1 MKIEETEQLTTD
13 FDWFGLDEDGF
24 IAHFASAGFKRVPAS
39 VAESAEGLGLVS
51 DYFKTEAPVR
61 GAHRVDEDLLCR
73 RPDWKGERNESRYL
87 KSFVAMADR
96 GLFSFDIDSY
106 LKPGIAYF
114 RVACPLSP
122 LGLEQLPEPIRRII
136 ARTRLAGVRLR
147 NESLISYEAT
157 LEM

>member
-1 MKIEETEQLTTD
+1 LKIEETVQLTTD
-13 FDWFGLDEDGF
+13 FDWFGVDEEGF

-39 VAESAEGLGLVS
+39 VSESAEDLVLVS
-51 DYFKTEAPVR
+51 NYFKTEAPVR
-61 GAHRVDEDLLCR
+61 GAHRVDEDLHGFL
-73 RPDWKGERNESRYL
+73 PGWKGEQNESRYL
-87 KSFVAMADR
+87 RSFVAMADR

-147 NESLISYEAT
+147 NQSLISYEAT

>member
-13 FDWFGLDEDGF
+13 FDWFGVDEEGF

-39 VAESAEGLGLVS
+39 VSESAGDLVLVS
-51 DYFKTEAPVR
+51 NYFKTEAPVR
-61 GAHRVDEDLLCR
+61 GTCRVEEDLLGL
-73 RPDWKGERNESRYL
+73 RPDWKGEQNESRYL
-87 KSFVAMADR
+87 KSFAAMADR

-114 RVACPLSP
+114 RVACPMSP
-122 LGLEQLPEPIRRII
+122 LGLKQLPEPIRRII

-147 NESLISYEAT
+147 NQSLISYEAT
-157 LEM
+157 LKM